1 MKLLL
6 EIGTEELPAWYVK
19 EGEAALGELLA
30 KKLREARIGF
40 GEIETFATP
49 RRLAARVHDV
59 AERQRTVEEERRG
72 PPAAAA
78 FKDGEPT
85 EAARGFAKSAGVPLD
100 ALYIKETDRGA
111 YLYARIVRRGRP
123 TKEVLPEILPE
134 VVTGLPAPRKM
145 RWGEGKGPF
154 VRPVRWLL
162 ALLGGEEVVF
172 EVPSF
177 GVKAGKKTRGHRLL
191 APEPIIVPTPE
202 AYETV
207 LTGAK
212 VLAERKKRE
221 ERIVFEAAALL
232 MEEELEVVIPKALL
246 EEVTDLVEW
255 PVAVLGRF
263 DEAYLEL
270 PDEVLA
276 TVMIHH
282 QRFFPVRHPGGRLA
296 PRFVGVS
303 NNEEDLDLIR
313 EGYENVLKGRLDDAV
328 FFWVQDQKKTLKEHK
343 EGLKGIVFAQG
354 LGTMWDKAER
364 VAEAAKAL
372 APETP
377 ADPALVGEAGELVF
391 ADLATQMVY
400 EFPELAG
407 TMAKRYA
414 LAEGYPEPLAQALED
429 APRPEGATGPLP
441 KTHEGAVLSIADK
454 ADTLLGF
461 FHLGKR
467 PKGSADPFGLR
478 RAAFAL
484 VRVLGAKGY
493 PLELE
498 QVFEAASE
506 AYHRQGY
513 LIGVK
518 TKAEVEAFT
527 WDRLENLLVAA
538 GLPIQ
543 SVRAAR
549 AEGRTVYEV
558 MLRAYLLRLLMYD
571 PRFTELFLL
580 YKRAANL
587 AREASEGTRARRER
601 LEAPEEKALFE
612 ALPSLEAAV
621 ERLLELGAELLPPW
635 DPAGPLPKVPPERF
649 AAVLSELAAFK
660 EKLDAFLDRVLVMVE
675 DEALR
680 QNRLGL
686 LAGVRDAL
694 RKLGALEEI
703 GG

>member
-6 EIGTEELPAWYVK
+6 EIGTEELPSWYVK
-19 EGEAALGELLA
+19 EGEAALARRLA
-30 KKLREARIGF
+30 EKLAEARIDF
-40 GEIETFATP
+40 GEVEAFATP
-49 RRLAARVHDV
+49 RRLAARVSGLS
-59 AERQRTVEEERRG
+59 ERQRTLEEERRG

-78 FKDGEPT
+78 YKDGEPT
-85 EAARGFAKSAGVPLD
+85 PAAHGFAKSAGVPVGE
-100 ALYIKETDRGA
+100 LYVKETERGA
-111 YLYARIVRRGRP
+111 YIFARVVRRGRP
-123 TKEVLPEILPE
+123 TREVLPELLSE
-134 VVTGLPAPRKM
+134 VVTGLPAERKM
-145 RWGEGKGPF
+145 RWGEGQGPF
-154 VRPVRWLL
+154 VRPVRWLV
-162 ALLGGEEVVF
+162 ALLDGEEVPF
-172 EVPSF
+172 EAF

-191 APEPIIVPTPE
+191 APEPLTIPTPE

-207 LTGAK
+207 LAGGK
-212 VLAERKKRE
+212 VLPERKKRE
-221 ERIVFEAAALL
+221 ERIVFEAAALTA
-232 MEEELEVVIPKALL
+232 EEELEVVIPKALL

-255 PVAVLGRF
+255 PVAVMGRF
-263 DEAYLEL
+263 DEGYLEL

-276 TVMIHH
+276 TVMVHH
-282 QRFFPVRHPGGRLA
+282 QRFFPVRRPGGRLA

-303 NNEEDLDLIR
+303 NNEGDLDTIR
-313 EGYENVLKGRLDDAV
+313 EGYEGVLKGRLDDAV
-328 FFWVQDQKKTLKEHK
+328 FFWVTDRRKTLKEHR
-343 EGLKGIVFAQG
+343 EGLRGMVFAQG

-364 VAEAAKAL
+364 VAQAARSL

-377 ADPALVGEAGELVF
+377 ADPALVAEAGELVF

-429 APRPEGATGPLP
+429 ATRPEGAADPLP

-484 VRVLGAKGY
+484 VRVLGAGGY
-493 PLELE
+493 PLPLAR
-498 QVFEAASE
+498 VFEAASDAYREQDHVIAAATREE
-506 AYHRQGY
+506 AESF
-513 LIGVK
+513 
-518 TKAEVEAFT
+518 AWE
-527 WDRLENLLVAA
+527 RLENLLVAA